1 MTRAPA
7 RPAHPV
13 VGDLKEALAGNAL
26 RLVLLTALV
35 LAPLLFGAFF
45 PWVFGPLH
53 AVAYASG
60 LLLLWRSRR
69 LEAIGGHVPPLPAAR
84 ALVAFAALVLF
95 QLMPLHPRVL
105 RLVSPG
111 TFEFHEKQM
120 LVPLTTWK
128 PISVSPADTTFGLVY
143 FVGMVFLY
151 LAVSRAFAGVWR
163 RRLMR
168 TIVYVGMFMT
178 LVALVQKASGTEKLY
193 GIMGINDSWAAFGP
207 YFSRSHFAGYLLMP
221 IGLALGATAENL
233 AELQRA
239 WTRRRVG
246 WLALGDPVGS
256 AVVRRGAEAM
266 VLIVGLVAAASRG
279 AFVGFVFLLLV
290 FAALTRRKLLLAGIA
305 AVALLGVGWI
315 GLDAIIQGFG
325 TRGLEGS
332 RLALWRD
339 ALRMFPDF
347 PLFGLG
353 WNAFGTAYYRY
364 QTFWRPYFFQ
374 AAHNEYL
381 DLLLTTGLV
390 GAALALWALAEL
402 LPRLLARAR
411 LSPAD
416 AGLVAGLAGLA
427 CHNLVDFNWQIQANA
442 ATFAALLGLAARPL
456 DRPRTDP

>member
-1 MTRAPA
+1 M
-7 RPAHPV
+7 
-13 VGDLKEALAGNAL
+13 
-26 RLVLLTALV
+26 
-35 LAPLLFGAFF
+35 
-45 PWVFGPLH
+45 
-53 AVAYASG
+53 
-60 LLLLWRSRR
+60 
-69 LEAIGGHVPPLPAAR
+69 GGHVPPLPAGR
-84 ALVAFAALVLF
+84 ALVAFAALVVF
-95 QLMPLHPRVL
+95 QLVPLPPRLL

-128 PISVSPADTTFGLVY
+128 PISVSPADTFFGLVY
-143 FVGMVFLY
+143 LVGMAFLY
-151 LAVSRAFAGVWR
+151 LAVSRAFAGPWR

-168 TIVYVGMFMT
+168 TVVYVGMFMT
-178 LVALVQKASGTEKLY
+178 FVALVQKASGTEKIY

-221 IGLALGATAENL
+221 IGLALGFTAENL

-325 TRGLEGS
+325 SRGLEGS

-339 ALRMFPDF
+339 ALRMLPDF
-347 PLFGLG
+347 PLFGVG
-353 WNAFGTAYYRY
+353 WNAFGMAYYRY

-390 GAALALWALAEL
+390 GAALALWALGESFL
-402 LPRLLARAR
+402 RVLARAR
-411 LSPAD
+411 RSPAE
-416 AGLVAGLAGLA
+416 AGVSSP
-427 CHNLVDFNWQIQANA
+427 VSPVWP
-442 ATFAALLGLAARPL
+442 ATTSWTSTGRSRPTRPPSRPFSALPPGRLTGPGPT
-456 DRPRTDP
+456 PRIYLR

>member
-1 MTRAPA
+1 
-7 RPAHPV
+7 
-13 VGDLKEALAGNAL
+13 
-26 RLVLLTALV
+26 
-35 LAPLLFGAFF
+35 
-45 PWVFGPLH
+45 
-53 AVAYASG
+53 
-60 LLLLWRSRR
+60 
-69 LEAIGGHVPPLPAAR
+69 
-84 ALVAFAALVLF
+84 
-95 QLMPLHPRVL
+95 
-105 RLVSPG
+105 
-111 TFEFHEKQM
+111 
-120 LVPLTTWK
+120 
-128 PISVSPADTTFGLVY
+128 
-143 FVGMVFLY
+143 
-151 LAVSRAFAGVWR
+151 
-163 RRLMR
+163 
-168 TIVYVGMFMT
+168 
-178 LVALVQKASGTEKLY
+178 
-193 GIMGINDSWAAFGP
+193 
-207 YFSRSHFAGYLLMP
+207 
-221 IGLALGATAENL
+221 
-233 AELQRA
+233 
-239 WTRRRVG
+239 
-246 WLALGDPVGS
+246 
-256 AVVRRGAEAM
+256 M